1 MRRHIFEKCSCWF
14 LRRLTSKKANN
25 QVHFIVM
32 VQYMCVSSRIFLNDM
47 SSQKSLFRKGETFS
61 EIMPGNQSPA
71 GLVQK
76 YSTRNAHI
84 LYHRNE
90 MNLIICLFLKSVH
103 RFLQGKTSFSVT
115 PELKEL
121 ETSNYDFWEDIS
133 LRNVHADFCSYLCIV
148 HFFVS
153 KRLILAQNEFF
164 DHSKWIHC
172 VVHF

>member
-1 MRRHIFEKCSCWF
+1 
-14 LRRLTSKKANN
+14 
-25 QVHFIVM
+25 
-32 VQYMCVSSRIFLNDM
+32 MCVSSRIFLNDM

-61 EIMPGNQSPA
+61 EIMPGNHSPA

-121 ETSNYDFWEDIS
+121 ETSNYDF
-133 LRNVHADFCSYLCIV
+133 
-148 HFFVS
+148 
-153 KRLILAQNEFF
+153 
-164 DHSKWIHC
+164 
-172 VVHF
+172 